1 VGIVGHT
8 PANPTTLVLSD
19 YSNGMTLNSAVEYAP
34 RRVLTDNPNAY
45 TSFPL
50 NADGLAAINP
60 TGKTNF
66 MLRSHFDLDNIN
78 PFCRNRELEI
88 YASEQAGNDLDPK
101 LSVEQASP
109 DSDGDGIADDIDE
122 CPDENPMGLDA
133 DGDGCLDSPS
143 GLIELIEML
152 PNDELD
158 DTLKKSLIQRVANA
172 DQQASKDNLCA
183 AVKIMAA
190 FQNSVEAQRGK
201 KITSPTA
208 DLLVDYAANLI
219 AQYQDAFSEM
229 NGSCD

>member
-1 VGIVGHT
+1 
-8 PANPTTLVLSD
+8 
-19 YSNGMTLNSAVEYAP
+19 
-34 RRVLTDNPNAY
+34 
-45 TSFPL
+45 
-50 NADGLAAINP
+50 
-60 TGKTNF
+60 
-66 MLRSHFDLDNIN
+66 
-78 PFCRNRELEI
+78 
-88 YASEQAGNDLDPK
+88 
-101 LSVEQASP
+101 
-109 DSDGDGIADDIDE
+109 
-122 CPDENPMGLDA
+122 
-133 DGDGCLDSPS
+133 
-143 GLIELIEML
+143 ML